1 MRGKKES
8 GSERQRERD
17 VQDRNQFQHSHHIDV
32 LTQIYFQQN
41 LKNHNQ
47 LGMLFIRYH
56 TKLIFVQKQIYI
68 AMDTF
73 NVRGMGYLL
82 ISLGLKCVCMRVCAC
97 IRASV
102 SNHKGNSLIGSSPS
116 ALRAN
121 RLIDFRGILSPLI
134 GSKTMKLSARW
145 WIEMCT

>member
-17 VQDRNQFQHSHHIDV
+17 VQDRNQFQHSHHSDV

-73 NVRGMGYLL
+73 NVRGMFFF
-82 ISLGLKCVCMRVCAC
+82 
-97 IRASV
+97 
-102 SNHKGNSLIGSSPS
+102 
-116 ALRAN
+116 
-121 RLIDFRGILSPLI
+121 ID
-134 GSKTMKLSARW
+134 
-145 WIEMCT
+145 